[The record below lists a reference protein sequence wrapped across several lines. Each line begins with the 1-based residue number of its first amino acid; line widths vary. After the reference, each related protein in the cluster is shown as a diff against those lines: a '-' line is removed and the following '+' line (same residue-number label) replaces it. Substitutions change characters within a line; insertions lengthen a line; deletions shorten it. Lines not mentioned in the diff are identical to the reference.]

1 MKVREYIELTWE
13 ELVGIGWS
21 RTILLLPVGS
31 IEQHGPHLPLDT
43 DTITALHLGQKLIK
57 ANNKFDLLLAPP
69 LRYTYAKPSTVFPG
83 TISISGET
91 LIRLT
96 RDVLCSFMDQGF
108 DKILALNSHMEN
120 TDFLIEGISLAL
132 EKKNYVKIILANWW
146 ELVSESELRAI
157 FGKDWKGWIDE
168 HAAVVETSL
177 MMSIAPRLVRQDK
190 MVDDRRR
197 NRFEFRTFPWN
208 IQNYPASGIFS
219 TTSGASREKGEA
231 LIKLLVRGLNELIN
245 GQF

>member
-1 MKVREYIELTWE
+1 MKIREYTELTWE
-13 ELVGIGWS
+13 ELAEIGWS

-43 DTITALHLGQKLIK
+43 DTITALDLGQKLIHS
-57 ANNKFDLLLAPP
+57 NKKYDLLLAPP

-83 TISISGET
+83 TISIKGET
-91 LIRLT
+91 LIRLA
-96 RDVLCSFMDQGF
+96 RDVLGSFMDQGF
-108 DKILALNSHMEN
+108 DKIMVLNSHMEN

-132 EKKNYVKIILANWW
+132 EKKKGPKIILANWW
-146 ELVSESELRAI
+146 EIVSERELKAI

-168 HAAVVETSL
+168 HAAIVETSL
-177 MMSIAPRLVRQDK
+177 MMSIAPRLVRRHK

-197 NRFEFRTFPWN
+197 NRFEFRMFPWN
-208 IQNYPASGIFS
+208 IQNYAASGVFS

-231 LIKLLVRGLNELIN
+231 LIKRLVKGLNELIN
-245 GQF
+245 SQF